1 MMFIIWTCFRLIVE
15 KLIGAGA
22 DVTITCF
29 NKTLEEHV
37 KENIPGLDPSKI
49 KKTRAPLV
57 NSTGSMGKLAEASS
71 TFGRLLEIVDKSGVS
86 GEVSSGDL
94 DEFKSFLLEL
104 DSTELNR

>member
-1 MMFIIWTCFRLIVE
+1 MIVE

-37 KENIPGLDPSKI
+37 TENIPGLDPSKI

>member
-1 MMFIIWTCFRLIVE
+1 MPNLNP
-15 KLIGAGA
+15 A
-22 DVTITCF
+22 
-29 NKTLEEHV
+29 LESRDQKREV
-37 KENIPGLDPSKI
+37 ENIPKFQWHS
-49 KKTRAPLV
+49 
-57 NSTGSMGKLAEASS
+57 NSSLSMGKLAEASS